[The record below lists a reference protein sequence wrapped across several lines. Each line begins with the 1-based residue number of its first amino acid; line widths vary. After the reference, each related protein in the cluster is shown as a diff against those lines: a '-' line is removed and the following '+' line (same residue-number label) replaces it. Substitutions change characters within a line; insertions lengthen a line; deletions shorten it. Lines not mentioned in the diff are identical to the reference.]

1 VPTIF
6 SMSYVGNL
14 VYAIRALNSERF
26 NEIAVLRRLGF
37 GPAMR
42 ARASGFAQPMGLGY
56 CSVKYALKRS
66 RSKFVLA
73 FGQPVRV

>member
-1 VPTIF
+1 VF
-6 SMSYVGNL
+6 
-14 VYAIRALNSERF
+14 LNAEHGETSSLHGRHG
-26 NEIAVLRRLGF
+26 AALRRGLGLRP
-37 GPAMR
+37 GGVGEGIGLRPGLR
-42 ARASGFAQPMGLGY
+42 GLGY